1 MYEATLKQFYLFE
14 SLSDAE
20 LNELLQA
27 ASVLEYTPGTVIF
40 REGDT
45 SDHFIIVLD
54 GSIEIVKSM
63 GSEIERVIKIT
74 RKNDYLGEMSLISG
88 DQNRTASARTPDGV
102 RVLTLP
108 VKDFEKLL
116 RQNAGLSY
124 EVMRVVIRR
133 MRETENMTIS
143 DLKDKNSQL
152 VQSMKELQEA
162 HEQLIEKEKMEVE
175 LATARNIQESMLP
188 NNLPQLPGWHLTA
201 AWQPALAVSGD
212 FYDVVP
218 LPDGRIALIVGD
230 VSDRGVHAA
239 LVMTVTISMLRAAA
253 VTAASPGALLV
264 QVNNLLCPQIPM
276 GMFVTCHV
284 SFLDPQTG
292 HVEMASAGHCRPLL
306 RHNQQVCEIQTK
318 GMALGIFP
326 EMPYPDFQAQIEP
339 GDAYLVY
346 SDGLNESHN
355 PSGEMYGVE
364 AIEAVM
370 LHAGD
375 NMLQDLLD
383 HMHQFTGAE
392 LDRQDD
398 VTLIGLLRR

>member
-1 MYEATLKQFYLFE
+1 MYESILKQVYLFE
-14 SLSDAE
+14 TLSDAE
-20 LNELLQA
+20 LSELLQSA
-27 ASVLEYTPGTVIF
+27 TELEYAPGTVIF
-40 REGDT
+40 REGDA

-54 GSIEIVKSM
+54 GSIEIVKSIDT
-63 GSEIERVIKIT
+63 EIERVIKVT
-74 RKNDYLGEMSLISG
+74 RKHDYLGEMSLISG
-88 DQNRTASARTPDGV
+88 EQNRTASARTLEGV

-116 RQNAGLSY
+116 RHNASLSY

-133 MRETENMTIS
+133 MRETENLNIS
-143 DLKDKNSQL
+143 DLKEKNRQL
-152 VQSMKELQEA
+152 VLSLKELQEA
-162 HEQLIEKEKMEVE
+162 QEQLIEKKKMEIE
-175 LATARNIQESMLP
+175 LATARGIQESMLP
-188 NNLPQLPGWHLTA
+188 SSLPELPGWHLTA
-201 AWQPALAVSGD
+201 HWQPALAVSGD

-230 VSDRGVHAA
+230 VSDKGVPAA

-253 VTAASPGALLV
+253 VTAASPAALLF

-292 HVEMASAGHCRPLL
+292 HIEMASAGHCRPLH
-306 RHNQQVCEIQTK
+306 RHNQTVCEIQTK
-318 GMALGIFP
+318 GMALGIFSDV
-326 EMPYPDFQAQIEP
+326 PYANFQAQLEA

-355 PSGEMYGVE
+355 PTGEMFGIP
-364 AIEAVM
+364 AIETVM
-370 LHAGD
+370 VTAGD
-375 NMLQDLLD
+375 NMLHELINTL
-383 HMHQFTGAE
+383 HQYTGAD